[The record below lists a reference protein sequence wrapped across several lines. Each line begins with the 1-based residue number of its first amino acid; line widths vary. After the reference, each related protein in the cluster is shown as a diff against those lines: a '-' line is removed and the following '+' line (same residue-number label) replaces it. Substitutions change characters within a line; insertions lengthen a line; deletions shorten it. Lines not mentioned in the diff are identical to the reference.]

1 MADAPPRRVT
11 IVDTGGGGLGRAAMC
26 GNLVP
31 HMAFTRAGILI
42 AALVVLGAAPQN
54 PLVRARQLYNQQQYD
69 AAIAA
74 AREARARPDLAEAA
88 AVVLGRAHL
97 ERYRTASDTA
107 DLAAARESLVA
118 VDTARLTPRDRLELL
133 IGLGELLY
141 FEGHFGAAAEL
152 FGAAL
157 GSAAAADGTSRE
169 SVLDWWAMALDH
181 EAQDS
186 GDAERRQLYARMLRL
201 VEPAVGRRPPV
212 GRRPVL
218 GGGRGGR
225 HGRLRPRLARRD
237 RGVGP
242 RAARARTARRASH
255 RPRAA
260 RAAGHHP
267 RARGHAA
274 ACGRSQARPS
284 PTCRPSGPRSR
295 SSASGA
301 DARGLLLRERG
312 GQRGGLVG
320 KLLGEHE
327 VLHLQRVVGLL
338 EEPLRGVVLRA
349 PLGR

>member
-1 MADAPPRRVT
+1 MW
-11 IVDTGGGGLGRAAMC
+11 

-42 AALVVLGAAPQN
+42 AAVVVLGAAPQN

-69 AAIAA
+69 AAITA

-118 VDTARLTPRDRLELL
+118 VDTARLIARDRLELL

-157 GSAAAADGTSRE
+157 GSAPSAGGTSRE

-186 GDAERRQLYARMLRL
+186 GDAERRQLYTRMLSL
-201 VEPAVGRRPPV
+201 VEPASAGDRPSAAGLYWVAAAAAGMDDFGRAWHAAIAAWVRAP
-212 GRRPVL
+212 
-218 GGGRGGR
+218 
-225 HGRLRPRLARRD
+225 LAHE
-237 RGVGP
+237 P
-242 RAARARTARRASH
+242 RAALRTDLERLVQQVIIPGRAVMLPPAADRKQTIADMQAEWTAIKELGLRR
-255 RPRAA
+255 
-260 RAAGHHP
+260 
-267 RARGHAA
+267 
-274 ACGRSQARPS
+274 
-284 PTCRPSGPRSR
+284 
-295 SSASGA
+295 
-301 DARGLLLRERG
+301 
-312 GQRGGLVG
+312 
-320 KLLGEHE
+320 
-327 VLHLQRVVGLL
+327 
-338 EEPLRGVVLRA
+338 
-349 PLGR
+349 